1 MSSLLLYWT
10 FKDVLSD
17 EQIDLLKSIANKE
30 GLTSGTLQDD
40 TVDETTRKSSI
51 SWIEYNNLTK
61 DIFDN
66 IWKILKT
73 TNEDYNF
80 DINWLPP
87 LQYTEYDSQSSD
99 KYDYHLDIGDDGNAL
114 YRKLS
119 LVVMLAGKNDYK
131 GGVLNLFCGGSE
143 PTEIRL
149 DKGEAIVFPSYMLH
163 NVTEV
168 TEGKRISLVGWVQGE
183 KPFR

>member
-73 TNEDYNF
+73 MKLTN
-80 DINWLPP
+80 
-87 LQYTEYDSQSSD
+87 
-99 KYDYHLDIGDDGNAL
+99 
-114 YRKLS
+114 
-119 LVVMLAGKNDYK
+119 
-131 GGVLNLFCGGSE
+131 
-143 PTEIRL
+143 
-149 DKGEAIVFPSYMLH
+149 
-163 NVTEV
+163 
-168 TEGKRISLVGWVQGE
+168 
-183 KPFR
+183 